1 MAKVSDT
8 RLFVLKIRKNRI
20 VTVKTQPTCGL
31 VLKSKVIEIV
41 SRSALGNVIF
51 SCRFTAKKIAA
62 KEHKTQNSME
72 LSRRPSIDHNKWL
85 GRKAKL
91 KNKPIMRLLLFE
103 VNSEFAN
110 LSKTNTLKFTSGIR
124 SILQDSK
131 GNYWLGSHK
140 EGVSYYDGKSF
151 QYFTNTNDLPDNQI
165 RSIQEDKNGNIWF
178 ETANGVS
185 VYEEGKFTNYSTK
198 TNDPTFEWNE
208 TSGDLWFYA
217 GEKDGINRFD
227 GKNMHYLIFPKPKNE
242 NPGNSY
248 GANVLIFTQ
257 PRNENP
263 DNSYGVTDISK
274 DKNGKVWM
282 ATYSAL
288 YNYDGK
294 IVNIFGHENLNL
306 KYNEHLHIRSVLADS
321 KGRIWIG
328 NNGIGALLMENEKT
342 INFSDI
348 NGLIHKNSSKNG
360 NLSPAGTMEHVFA
373 IEEDLEGNIWF
384 GDRDT
389 GAWKYDG
396 KTLKNY
402 PIKDKLLT
410 PMIWTIY
417 KDNVNN
423 LLFGMA
429 DGGVYKF
436 NGKSFD
442 KRF

>member
-1 MAKVSDT
+1 MSKNLKLIYL
-8 RLFVLKIRKNRI
+8 LFILTLN
-20 VTVKTQPTCGL
+20 
-31 VLKSKVIEIV
+31 
-41 SRSALGNVIF
+41 F
-51 SCRFTAKKIAA
+51 SCVEKKSSE
-62 KEHKTQNSME
+62 K
-72 LSRRPSIDHNKWL
+72 
-85 GRKAKL
+85 
-91 KNKPIMRLLLFE
+91 E

-110 LSKTNTLKFTSGIR
+110 LSKTDTLKFTSGIR

-151 QYFTNTNDLPDNQI
+151 QYFTNTNDLLDNQI
-165 RSIQEDKNGNIWF
+165 RSIKEDKNGNIWF

-185 VYEEGKFTNYSTK
+185 VYKGGKFTNYSTK

-227 GKNMHYLIFPKPKNE
+227 GKNMNYLIFPKPKNE
-242 NPGNSY
+242 NP
-248 GANVLIFTQ
+248 
-257 PRNENP
+257 
-263 DNSYGVTDISK
+263 DNSYGITGISK
-274 DKNGKVWM
+274 DKDGKVWI

-288 YNYDGK
+288 FNYDGK
-294 IVNIFGHENLNL
+294 MINIFDHKNL
-306 KYNEHLHIRSVLADS
+306 KLKNNEILHIRSVLADS

-373 IEEDLEGNIWF
+373 IEEDSEGNIWF

-396 KTLKNY
+396 KTMTNY
-402 PIKDKLLT
+402 TIDNKLST
-410 PMIWTIY
+410 PMIWSIY
-417 KDNVNN
+417 NDNSNN

-436 NGKSFD
+436 KGKSFD
-442 KRF
+442 KTF